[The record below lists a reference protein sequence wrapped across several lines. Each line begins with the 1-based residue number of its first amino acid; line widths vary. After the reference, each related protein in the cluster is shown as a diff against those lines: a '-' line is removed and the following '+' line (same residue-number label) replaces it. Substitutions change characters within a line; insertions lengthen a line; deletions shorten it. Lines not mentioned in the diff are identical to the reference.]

1 MWNVCLKGLYI
12 SVFLSWF
19 WKWPEGDLPL
29 YIQYLSMGTE
39 TLQVILSAACVRIAA
54 LYLLGSFCFHVWWLY
69 LYQMIETIC
78 LWPEDIYSMVQ
89 YNSKCL
95 VSVRGCHVKMQSRLN
110 QFSFPIVKV
119 TGWERRSIAICQ
131 TLPSASVLNY
141 SKFKNFL
148 FQLI

>member
-19 WKWPEGDLPL
+19 RKWPEGDLPL

-39 TLQVILSAACVRIAA
+39 ALQVILSAVCVRIAA

-89 YNSKCL
+89 YNSKWL
-95 VSVRGCHVKMQSRLN
+95 VSIRGCHVKMQSIFEQAESVFVPYCKSDRL
-110 QFSFPIVKV
+110 
-119 TGWERRSIAICQ
+119 G
-131 TLPSASVLNY
+131 TLVY
-141 SKFKNFL
+141 SNLSNPALGFCTEL
-148 FQLI
+148 Q